1 MSAKFN
7 LAAPS
12 IALMRIEERIVLS
25 TKNND
30 SISNTANKFGCS
42 THDVKKRMVMGVV
55 SLHLKNGVTTR
66 V

>member
-12 IALMRIEERIVLS
+12 IVLMRTEERIVLS

-30 SISNTANKFGCS
+30 AISNTANKFGCS
-42 THDVKKRMVMGVV
+42 ARDIKKRLVMEVV
-55 SLHLKNGVTTR
+55 SLHLKNCVTTC

>member
-1 MSAKFN
+1 MSSKFN

-12 IALMRIEERIVLS
+12 IVLTRTEEKILLL

-30 SISNTANKFGCS
+30 ATINTAIFFGCS
-42 THDVKKRMVMGVV
+42 AHDVKKRLMMGVV
-55 SLHLKNGVTTR
+55 SLHLKNYVTMC